1 MYAVSAV
8 SVVWRMIWLNASQR
22 LKKKKSL
29 HIFFQSILQS
39 IILMPSQSRAA
50 APQRLRVVAAHL
62 SARTV
67 ASGDAGNLVVL
78 ITGVTSGLGRALCE
92 EFAARNHIIVG
103 CGRREDR
110 LAELRA
116 TMPSNCLFSAVDTT
130 HASEVATWAY
140 HVHRK
145 YPK

>member
-1 MYAVSAV
+1 
-8 SVVWRMIWLNASQR
+8 
-22 LKKKKSL
+22 
-29 HIFFQSILQS
+29 
-39 IILMPSQSRAA
+39 MPSQSRAA

-62 SARTV
+62 SAQTV
-67 ASGDAGNLVVL
+67 ASGDAGKLVVL